1 MNRKP
6 HLLRLP
12 GELHS
17 FNNMQKVPGY
27 VRILTE
33 AVSNRTVIKST
44 VLNYDADLPKQ
55 RMMSCLEY

>member
-6 HLLRLP
+6 HLLRLT
-12 GELHS
+12 GELVS
-17 FNNMQKVPGY
+17 TICRKYLVGY
-27 VRILTE
+27 VRIVSE